1 MLGTFVFWNS
11 AAEIG
16 EAIVENR
23 LISSISINLIQ
34 AEQLHE
40 TKKKMQVD
48 MHGSKGKYS
57 QLEILIGAAFLLS
70 FYCNSQNSNR

>member
-16 EAIVENR
+16 EVNVENR

-40 TKKKMQVD
+40 TKRKKMQVV
-48 MHGSKGKYS
+48 MHASKRKYS
-57 QLEILIGAAFLLS
+57 QLEILIGTDFFVVVLL
-70 FYCNSQNSNR
+70 